1 MDAESPFGFLSAAN
15 EAFGYSH
22 RETLA
27 APYALMLALMRER
40 GYTVNKRNREMERG
54 DDSKGDDGEEYRMI
68 RDFET
73 GEMRPVRVAKGGRI

>member
-1 MDAESPFGFLSAAN
+1 
-15 EAFGYSH
+15 
-22 RETLA
+22 
-27 APYALMLALMRER
+27 MLALMRER

-54 DDSKGDDGEEYRMI
+54 DDSKGDDREEYRMI

>member
-1 MDAESPFGFLSAAN
+1 
-15 EAFGYSH
+15 
-22 RETLA
+22 
-27 APYALMLALMRER
+27 MLALMRER

-73 GEMRPVRVAKGGRI
+73 GEMRPVRVAKGGRIRSATHPKQTTKQNQKQTTPNDHL